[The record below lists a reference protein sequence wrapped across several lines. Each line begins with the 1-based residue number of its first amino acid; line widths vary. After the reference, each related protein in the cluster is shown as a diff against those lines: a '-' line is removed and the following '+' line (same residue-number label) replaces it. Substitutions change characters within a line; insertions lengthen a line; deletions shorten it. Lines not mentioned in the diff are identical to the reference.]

1 MIGAVVRS
9 RSPNEVSSSSCCAI
23 TNDGA
28 TPAAAEMIT
37 AHKRRRVTFTRITGV
52 LFEPKLVRK

>member
-1 MIGAVVRS
+1 
-9 RSPNEVSSSSCCAI
+9 
-23 TNDGA
+23 
-28 TPAAAEMIT
+28 MIT

>member
-37 AHKRRRVTFTRITGV
+37 AHRRRVTFTRITGV